1 MMVLVAVERA
11 QHKHPLSVPFR
22 LGIPAYMLQAKTKGK
37 VCIHTLPHATAVL
50 EPTSL
55 LRGGGG
61 LQRCHMPK
69 APDPSPPPRRAPAL
83 PSA

>member
-55 LRGGGG
+55 LRGGG
-61 LQRCHMPK
+61 
-69 APDPSPPPRRAPAL
+69 APAL
-83 PSA
+83 PHAQGSGPLPSA